1 MNTRHSD
8 TQLEHRKAYLQS
20 LQTTSKEFKA
30 ARDKIPRGRSKQWY
44 SSGHFWGKNYIVGL
58 ILRAEKFRL
67 LDEDELFKL
76 RKHSPQYTGVEF
88 QTGREQ
94 NYLPENVKISSFR
107 KDISDVMIRQ
117 FEPFFTRFAERFTCP
132 SVGKFGLLEMFD

>member
-8 TQLEHRKAYLQS
+8 NQLEHRKAYLKS

-30 ARDKIPRGRSKQWY
+30 ARDKIPRGVGRSNQWC
-44 SSGHFWGKNYIVGL
+44 SSGQFWGKNCIVGL

-76 RKHSPQYTGVEF
+76 REHSPQYTAWAA
-88 QTGREQ
+88 
-94 NYLPENVKISSFR
+94 LDPKKR
-107 KDISDVMIRQ
+107 KAADS
-117 FEPFFTRFAERFTCP
+117 PGAKP
-132 SVGKFGLLEMFD
+132 AKKAW